1 MFESI
6 IKWLKGGQQ
15 QTSKD
20 ITKNRLK
27 LILAYDR
34 TEISPEILDAL
45 KEDMFLTISK
55 YFDIKEEDVIMN
67 ISRSDESVALMAN
80 IPIIGMKRQP
90 VVNS

>member
-6 IKWLKGGQQ
+6 IKWLKGEQQ
-15 QTSKD
+15 QASKD
-20 ITKNRLK
+20 ICKNRLK
-27 LILAYDR
+27 VILAYDR

-45 KEDMFLTISK
+45 KEDMFLAISK
-55 YFDIKEEDVIMN
+55 YFDIKEEDVMMN

-90 VVNS
+90 IA